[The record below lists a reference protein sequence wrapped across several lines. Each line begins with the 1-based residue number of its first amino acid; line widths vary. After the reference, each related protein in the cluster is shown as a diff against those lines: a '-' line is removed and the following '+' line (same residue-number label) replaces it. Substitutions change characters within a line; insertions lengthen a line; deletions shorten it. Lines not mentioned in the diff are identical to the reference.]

1 MRPIGLGL
9 IAALMVALM
18 APAAAMAA
26 APAPAAKAAPAPT
39 VRPDDR
45 KAGMKDAPA
54 ILATANLPCQ
64 LSDARLA
71 GKAPADK
78 KTGSLGASVYEVA
91 CGAGNIGY
99 LIQVN
104 PTAAPNVFS
113 CLIANYPPDN
123 PDKPANPCI
132 LPENLDLKPA
142 VTKITTTAKT
152 PCAPDRIR
160 GIGQTASNTVF
171 EIACPDG
178 SGYII
183 MASAPLDVTK
193 PATGL
198 NCLAYDAAESNIKCA
213 LGQPAARLALAD
225 KFAPMAQPGC
235 VVKDRRYIGVLTDG
249 TEGYEFSCNDGKGF
263 VAKINST
270 GGVASVLDCAKLNG
284 DGCKLTDTRAAL
296 AEQAGLYT
304 KLAANAG
311 SKCQVQKYAVFPAKD
326 QTEVV
331 ELVCNDGAGAIG
343 MFPATGKG
351 KVLDCGHSLVA
362 GYKCTLGKA
371 DYSALTADLN
381 KFDKKECQVSSVG
394 QPLKAA
400 DGTIRL
406 EVACSDGLP
415 GYMIN
420 FSDPTT
426 AKEVVG
432 CAFAGN
438 CTLPTNKPKA
448 KG

>member
-1 MRPIGLGL
+1 MRPFGLGL

-26 APAPAAKAAPAPT
+26 PAAKAPT
-39 VRPDDR
+39 VSAESR
-45 KAGMKDAPA
+45 KEGMKDAPG
-54 ILATANLPCQ
+54 IVATAKLPCQ
-64 LSDARLA
+64 VSDARLA

-104 PTAAPNVFS
+104 PTGEPNVFS
-113 CLIANYPPDN
+113 CLIANYPPEN
-123 PDKPANPCI
+123 TDKPANPCV
-132 LPENLDLKPA
+132 LPENIDLKPA
-142 VTKITTTAKT
+142 VTKITTTAKA
-152 PCAPDRIR
+152 PCDPDKIR

-171 EIACPDG
+171 EISCPNG
-178 SGYII
+178 AGYII
-183 MASAPLDVTK
+183 MASAPLEVTK
-193 PATGL
+193 PATAL

-213 LGQPAARLALAD
+213 LGTPAARLALAD
-225 KFAPMAQPGC
+225 KFAPTAQPGC

-249 TEGYEFSCNDGKGF
+249 TEGYEFACNDGKGF

-270 GGVASVLDCAKLNG
+270 GGVASVIDCAKLNG
-284 DGCKLTDTRAAL
+284 GGCTLTDTRSAL

-304 KLAANAG
+304 KLASNAG
-311 SKCQVQKYAVFPAKD
+311 SNCQVTKYAVFPAKD
-326 QTEVV
+326 QTEIV
-331 ELVCNDGAGAIG
+331 ELVCNGGAGAIG

-362 GYKCTLGKA
+362 GYKCTLGTA

-381 KFDKKECQVSSVG
+381 KFDKKECKVSSVG
-394 QPLKAA
+394 QPLKAP

-420 FSDPTT
+420 YTDPTT
-426 AKEVVG
+426 PKEVVG

-438 CTLPTNKPKA
+438 CVLPTNKK

>member
-9 IAALMVALM
+9 LAALMVALM

-26 APAPAAKAAPAPT
+26 PAKAPT
-39 VRPDDR
+39 VSADAR
-45 KAGMKDAPA
+45 KEGMKDAPG
-54 ILATANLPCQ
+54 IVTAAKLPCQ
-64 LSDARLA
+64 VSDARLA
-71 GKAPADK
+71 GKAPPDK

-104 PTAAPNVFS
+104 ASGDPNVFS
-113 CLIANYPPDN
+113 CLIANYPPEN
-123 PDKPANPCI
+123 TDKPTNPCI
-132 LPENLDLKPA
+132 LPDNLDLKPA
-142 VTKITTTAKT
+142 VTKITTTAKA
-152 PCAPDRIR
+152 PCDPDKIR

-171 EIACPDG
+171 EISCPSG
-178 SGYII
+178 AGYII
-183 MASAPLDVTK
+183 MASAPLDASK
-193 PATGL
+193 PATAL

-213 LGQPAARLALAD
+213 LGTPASRLAVAD
-225 KFAPMAQPGC
+225 KLAPTAQPGC

-249 TEGYEFSCNDGKGF
+249 TEGYEFACNDGKGF

-270 GGVASVLDCAKLNG
+270 GGVAQVLDCAKLNG
-284 DGCKLTDTRAAL
+284 GGCTLTDSRAAL

-304 KLAANAG
+304 KLASNAG
-311 SKCQVQKYAVFPAKD
+311 SNCQVTKYAVFPPKD

-331 ELVCNDGAGAIG
+331 ELVCNGGAGAIG

-351 KVLDCGHSLVA
+351 QVLDCGHSLVA
-362 GYKCTLGKA
+362 GYKCTLGTT

-394 QPLKAA
+394 QPKKAP

-415 GYMIN
+415 GYVITY
-420 FSDPTT
+420 SDAKT
-426 AKEVVG
+426 AKEVTG
-432 CAFAGN
+432 CAFVGN
-438 CTLPTNKPKA
+438 CELPTNKK

>member
-26 APAPAAKAAPAPT
+26 PAKPTAPT
-39 VRPDDR
+39 VRPEDR
-45 KAGMKDAPA
+45 KEGMKDAPG
-54 ILATANLPCQ
+54 IVSTANLPCQ
-64 LSDARLA
+64 VSDARLA
-71 GKAPADK
+71 GKAPPDK
-78 KTGSLGASVYEVA
+78 KTGALGASVYEVA
-91 CGAGNIGY
+91 CGAGSIGF

-104 PTAAPNVFS
+104 PTGAPAVFS
-113 CLIANYPPDN
+113 CLVANYPPDN
-123 PDKPANPCI
+123 PDKPTNPCI
-132 LPENLDLKPA
+132 LPDNVDLKPA
-142 VTKITTTAKT
+142 VTKITTTAKA
-152 PCAPDRIR
+152 PCEPDRIR
-160 GIGQTASNTVF
+160 GIGQTSANTVF
-171 EIACPDG
+171 EIACANG

-193 PATGL
+193 PATAL
-198 NCLAYDAAESNIKCA
+198 NCLAYDASESNIKCT
-213 LGQPAARLALAD
+213 LGTPAARLAVAD
-225 KFAPMAQPGC
+225 KFAPAAQPGC
-235 VVKDRRYIGVLTDG
+235 VVKDRRFIGVLTDG
-249 TEGYEFSCNDGKGF
+249 TEGYEFACNDGKGF

-270 GGVASVLDCAKLNG
+270 GGIASVLDCAKLNG
-284 DGCKLTDTRAAL
+284 GGCTLTDTRSAL

-304 KLAANAG
+304 KLAGNAG
-311 SKCQVQKYAVFPAKD
+311 SSCKVEKYAVFPAKD

-331 ELVCNDGAGAIG
+331 ELVCTGGAGAIG
-343 MFPATGKG
+343 LFPATGKG
-351 KVLDCGHSLVA
+351 KVLDCGHALVA

-371 DYSALTADLN
+371 DYSPLTADLN
-381 KFDKKECQVSSVG
+381 KFDKKECQVSAVG
-394 QPLKAA
+394 QPLKAP

-420 FSDPTT
+420 FSDPSTP
-426 AKEVVG
+426 KEVVG

-438 CTLPTNKPKA
+438 CVLPTNKK